1 MADFQDVCY
10 VVPSPKPG
18 SKDRWVRVGVAFPNK
33 LGGLNISIDVL
44 PVGAQAPLKLVTL
57 PSSKQVGA
65 QAPLKLVRSAGNDNP
80 PAPFDMPDDG
90 WGR

>member
-44 PVGAQAPLKLVTL
+44 PVGAQAPLKLV
-57 PSSKQVGA
+57 
-65 QAPLKLVRSAGNDNP
+65 RSAGNDNP